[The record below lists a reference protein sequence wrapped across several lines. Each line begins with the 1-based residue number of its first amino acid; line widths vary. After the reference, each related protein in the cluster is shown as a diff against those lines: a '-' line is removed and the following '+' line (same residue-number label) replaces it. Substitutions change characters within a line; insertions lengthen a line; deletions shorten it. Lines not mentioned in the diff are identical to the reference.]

1 MSYKHEKNQLN
12 KSLVKLLMIFL
23 ATVLVTGCGT
33 KKIDLSE
40 QNKANIPEFFI
51 NKKVVLVNAPSYLGN
66 GQVYGGVF
74 GGAIGALAGSLATE
88 SEPAKIT
95 RYLDSQKIDIK
106 TIVRS
111 EFERQLLK
119 TPRFS
124 QKLKE
129 AAKAQI
135 QIEIYIYG
143 LAVKSLSTEYKPWL
157 GIKAKFINESGL
169 VVWEQSEWVGNAN
182 GDTPSYTYDEY
193 FQSPEAFN
201 TAYASAAKEV
211 VKLLIEEM
219 D

>member
-1 MSYKHEKNQLN
+1 MSYKHEKNQSN
-12 KSLVKLLMIFL
+12 KVFVTLLIICL
-23 ATVLVTGCGT
+23 ATVIVTGCGT

-40 QNKANIPEFFI
+40 QNKANIPEFSI
-51 NKKVVLVNAPSYLGN
+51 NKKVLIVNAPSYLGN
-66 GQVYGGVF
+66 EQMI
-74 GGAIGALAGSLATE
+74 GGAFGPVGALIGYSATQ

-119 TPRFS
+119 KPRFS
-124 QKLKE
+124 EKLKE

-135 QIEIYIYG
+135 QLEIYIYG
-143 LAVKSLSTEYKPWL
+143 LAVQSPSSQYKPWL
-157 GIKAKFINESGL
+157 AIKAKFINESGL

-182 GDTPSYTYDEY
+182 GDTPSYTYDDY
-193 FQSPEAFN
+193 FKSPEAFK
-201 TAYASAAKEV
+201 TAFASAAKEV